1 MRSTKTKLLVTLASF
16 AAFSIFSVQ
25 SDQIKMKDG
34 TTHEGRI
41 TLETDDIVKIEVSI
55 SESIKE
61 TKLLSRKDILNITKD
76 SQEDLDFNKLQGLV
90 PTASMMSADAYKS
103 AIETG
108 PNSFLQK
115 YPASVHVEP
124 VKKIK
129 ATLEEELEKVER
141 GFIKL
146 EEDWVSPQEK
156 AQFPELVN
164 SRIRLLNMQRIAKGG
179 NHNAII
185 GAMRE
190 FENIEENFYGT
201 PAFPRA
207 VELAK
212 QLLPNLSNQ
221 LQRLARDVE
230 YRNAE
235 FERTKAQMDEIA
247 RQGIDAARAREEAQ
261 YQAGLAADKKAGI
274 RWVRLN
280 ARSKASIDGYLKM
293 VSDELKSLNTF
304 DIEGLKKQSAALQ
317 EVDEL
322 IAKNNFLLAESKL
335 EDAAKISTRINSD
348 SKKKSSKKGG
358 RGSYI
363 STLKTKLVQS
373 RAKEAELAKAREEA
387 AKSQALSGKM
397 KSKSEKKSSA
407 GDVEEAPE
415 VDEDKQ
421 KAAEAALAAL
431 AASAPKTSEKEDEK
445 SSKSKAKSKKSKSSK
460 RDDDEDEDEKDEK
473 RERTRSSGGGGGISI
488 TRIIQIGTVLL
499 LIAVVAFKYLGIGG
513 NKE

>member
-1 MRSTKTKLLVTLASF
+1 MRSTKTKLLVTLASI
-16 AAFSIFSVQ
+16 AAFGIFSAQ

-55 SESIKE
+55 SASIKE

-76 SQEDLDFNKLQGLV
+76 DPADLEFNRLQGLI
-90 PTASMMSADAYKS
+90 PTGSLMSADAYKS
-103 AIETG
+103 LIETG
-108 PNSFLQK
+108 PNAFLTK
-115 YPASVHVEP
+115 YPDSSHVEP

-129 ATLEEELEKVER
+129 ATLEEELDKVER
-141 GFIKL
+141 GFIKVY
-146 EEDWVSPQEK
+146 EDWVSPQEE
-156 AQFPELVN
+156 AQFPELVR
-164 SRIRLLNMQRIAKGG
+164 SRIGLLRMQRIAKGG
-179 NHNAII
+179 NHNSII

-190 FENIEENFYGT
+190 FENIEENYYGT

-212 QLLPNLSNQ
+212 QLLPNLGAQ
-221 LQRLARDVE
+221 LQRMSRDVD

-261 YQAGLAADKKAGI
+261 YQAGLAADKEAGI

-280 ARSKASIDGYLKM
+280 VQSKASIDGYFKM
-293 VSDELKSLNTF
+293 ASDEMKSLNAF
-304 DIEGLKKQSAALQ
+304 DIEGLKKQSEALK

-335 EDAAKISTRINSD
+335 EDAAKIPTRINAD
-348 SKKKSSKKGG
+348 PKKKYSKKGSK
-358 RGSYI
+358 GSYL
-363 STLKTKLVQS
+363 STLKTKLNQQK
-373 RAKEAELAKAREEA
+373 AKQEELAKAQEEA
-387 AKSQALSGKM
+387 AKSQALSKNM
-397 KSKSEKKSSA
+397 KSDKSDKKDA
-407 GDVEEAPE
+407 AEGEGVEAAASGK
-415 VDEDKQ
+415 DKQ
-421 KAAEAALAAL
+421 KAAEEALLAL
-431 AASAPKTSEKEDEK
+431 AASAPQKKEEEEKA
-445 SSKSKAKSKKSKSSK
+445 SKSKTKSKKSSK
-460 RDDDEDEDEKDEK
+460 RDEDEDEKEEK
-473 RERTRSSGGGGGISI
+473 RERVRSSGGGGGISI
-488 TRIIQIGTVLL
+488 TRIIQIGTVIL

>member
-1 MRSTKTKLLVTLASF
+1 MRSTKTKLLVTLASI
-16 AAFSIFSVQ
+16 AAFGIFSAQ

-55 SESIKE
+55 SASIKE

-76 SQEDLDFNKLQGLV
+76 DPADLEFNRLQGLI
-90 PTASMMSADAYKS
+90 PTGSLMSADAYKS
-103 AIETG
+103 LIETG
-108 PNSFLQK
+108 PNAFLTK
-115 YPASVHVEP
+115 YPDSSHVEP

-129 ATLEEELEKVER
+129 ATLEEELDKVER
-141 GFIKL
+141 GFIKVY
-146 EEDWVSPQEK
+146 EDWVSPQEK
-156 AQFPELVN
+156 AQFPELVR
-164 SRIRLLNMQRIAKGG
+164 SRIGLLRMQRIAKGG
-179 NHNAII
+179 NHNSII

-190 FENIEENFYGT
+190 FENIEENYYGT

-212 QLLPNLSNQ
+212 QLLPNLGAQ
-221 LQRLARDVE
+221 LQRMSRDVD

-261 YQAGLAADKKAGI
+261 YQAGLAADKEAGI

-280 ARSKASIDGYLKM
+280 VQSKASIDGYFKM
-293 VSDELKSLNTF
+293 ASDEMKSLNAF
-304 DIEGLKKQSAALQ
+304 DIEGLKKQSEALK

-335 EDAAKISTRINSD
+335 EDAAKIPTRINAD
-348 SKKKSSKKGG
+348 PKKKYSKKGSK
-358 RGSYI
+358 GSYL
-363 STLKTKLVQS
+363 STLKTKLNQQK
-373 RAKEAELAKAREEA
+373 AKQEELAKAQEEA
-387 AKSQALSGKM
+387 AKSQALSKNM
-397 KSKSEKKSSA
+397 KSDNSDKKDA
-407 GDVEEAPE
+407 AEG
-415 VDEDKQ
+415 EDKQ
-421 KAAEAALAAL
+421 KAAEEALAAL
-431 AASAPKTSEKEDEK
+431 AASAPEKKEEEK
-445 SSKSKAKSKKSKSSK
+445 SSKSKTKSKKSSK
-460 RDDDEDEDEKDEK
+460 RDEDEDEDEKEEK
-473 RERTRSSGGGGGISI
+473 RERVRSSGGGGGISI